1 MRFEKMRKVAI
12 LLLVSS
18 FLLGSSLFAQDTLW
32 TRTYGGD
39 DGDQAYSVCQTGDG
53 GFAIGGSTW
62 SFGLGQSDYYLVR
75 TDSDG
80 DTLWTKT
87 YGLSFHQD
95 EFREMKPTADG
106 GFVLVGYAYSETY
119 EDWVVYVVRTDANG
133 DTLWTRDFGKGQGD
147 AVDETGDGGFII
159 VGSIFTDHTAMLLI
173 RTDANG
179 DTLWTRIFDHQHGDF
194 RFNAADA
201 VEETSDGGLIIG
213 GSTQCEP
220 WILHAYLIKTDANG
234 DTLWTRTYAT
244 GGYNAFHSVQE
255 TSDGGFIVASSMY
268 SEVTWSDDA
277 LLVKY
282 DADGN
287 VEWDQTYG
295 TSDIAEWANSARE
308 TLDGGF
314 ILAGG
319 DSDFM
324 TMDARMYVVKTD
336 SEGNLQWSGN
346 YFRTTPDGMKVG
358 NALSVVETEGGGFAV
373 AGQSVPEG
381 SWSSDMY
388 LVRIRVPQVSIA
400 MIPDDPVIVIP
411 AGESFTYEGR
421 LTNNTLETQT
431 VDVWFK
437 VKKPY
442 SNHWLYPHR
451 HYTGLTVE
459 PFQTNSYYPVTQ
471 GTPPGVYPGVYTY
484 IGYCGTYGD
493 EIVDSTYLYVT
504 IYEFKGSGQQA
515 HSDWSLYGW
524 GDEEVP
530 EAGRPT
536 TFALRGNYP
545 NPFNARTVIS
555 YELPTDA
562 HVKLEIY
569 NLFGQKV
576 ATLVDGQQEA
586 GYRSVTWDASEV
598 PSGVYFYKLSG
609 GDFTETRRMMLVK

>member
-1 MRFEKMRKVAI
+1 VGSRRGLNSPSVRDSKQKYLMRFQKMRKVAF
-12 LLLVSS
+12 LLLISS

-39 DGDQAYSVCQTGDG
+39 DGDQAYSVCQTDDG
-53 GFAIGGSTW
+53 GYAIGGSTW

-75 TDSDG
+75 TDSNG
-80 DTLWTKT
+80 DTLWSRT

-119 EDWVVYVVRTDANG
+119 DDWVVYVVRTDANG
-133 DTLWTRDFGKGQGD
+133 DTVWTK
-147 AVDETGDGGFII
+147 V
-159 VGSIFTDHTAMLLI
+159 
-173 RTDANG
+173 
-179 DTLWTRIFDHQHGDF
+179 FDHQHGEF

-213 GSTQCEP
+213 GCTQCEP

-295 TSDIAEWANSARE
+295 VSDIAEWANSARE

-319 DSDFM
+319 DMDFM
-324 TMDARMYVVKTD
+324 TMDAHMYVVKTD
-336 SEGNLQWSGN
+336 GLGNLQWSGH
-346 YFRTTPDGMKVG
+346 YSRTTPDGMHIG
-358 NALSVVETEGGGFAV
+358 DGLSVVGTEDGGYAI
-373 AGQSVPEG
+373 AGNSVPEG
-381 SWSSDMY
+381 SWSTDMY

-400 MIPDDPVIVIP
+400 LIPDDSVIVIP
-411 AGESFTYEGR
+411 AGESFTYEGQ
-421 LTNNTLETQT
+421 LTNNSLEAQT

-442 SNHWLYPHR
+442 SNHWLYPPR
-451 HYTGLTVE
+451 YYTGLTVE

-471 GTPPGVYPGVYTY
+471 GTPGGLYPGVYTY
-484 IGYCGTYGD
+484 IGYCGTYQD
-493 EIVDSTYLYVT
+493 EIVDSTYFYVT

-524 GDEEVP
+524 GDIEVP
-530 EAGRPT
+530 EAGHPT
-536 TFALRGNYP
+536 TFALCGNYP
-545 NPFNARTVIS
+545 NPFNASTLIS
-555 YELPTDA
+555 YELPIDS
-562 HVKLEIY
+562 HVKLEVY
-569 NLFGQKV
+569 NISGQKV
-576 ATLVDGQQEA
+576 ATLVNGQQQA
-586 GYRSVTWDASEV
+586 GYRSITWDASEV
-598 PSGVYFYKLSG
+598 SSGVYFYKLTA
-609 GDFTETRRMMLVK
+609 GDFSEIKTMTLLR

>member
-1 MRFEKMRKVAI
+1 MRKVAF
-12 LLLVSS
+12 LLLISS

-39 DGDQAYSVCQTGDG
+39 DGDQAYSVCQTEDG
-53 GFAIGGSTW
+53 GYALGGSTW

-75 TDSDG
+75 TDSNG
-80 DTLWTKT
+80 DTLWSRT

-106 GFVLVGYAYSETY
+106 GFVLAGYAFSEAVD
-119 EDWVVYVVRTDANG
+119 DWVVYVVRTDANG
-133 DTLWTRDFGKGQGD
+133 DTLWTRDLGLGQGD

-159 VGSIFTDHTAMLLI
+159 VGSIFLSDHTAMLLI

-179 DTLWTRIFDHQHGDF
+179 ETVWTKVFDHQHGEF

-287 VEWDQTYG
+287 LEWAQCYG
-295 TSDIAEWANSARE
+295 TELNEWGNSARE
-308 TLDGGF
+308 TTDGGF
-314 ILAGG
+314 IMAGG
-319 DSDFM
+319 DMDFM

-336 SEGNLQWSGN
+336 AEGNLQWTGN
-346 YFRTTPDGMKVG
+346 YARTTPDGMKVG
-358 NALSVVETEGGGFAV
+358 DGLSVVETEGGGFAA
-373 AGQSVPEG
+373 AGYSVPEG

-400 MIPDDPVIVIP
+400 LIPDDSVIVIP

-431 VDVWFK
+431 VDVWLK

-442 SNHWLYPHR
+442 SNHWLYPPR

-459 PFQTNSYYPVTQ
+459 PFQTNSYYPITQ
-471 GTPPGVYPGVYTY
+471 GTPGRLYPGVYTY
-484 IGYCGTYGD
+484 IGYCGTYED
-493 EIVDSTYLYVT
+493 EIVDSTYFYVT

-530 EAGRPT
+530 EAGCPT
-536 TFALRGNYP
+536 TFALSRNYP
-545 NPFNARTVIS
+545 NPFNARTVIA
-555 YELPTDA
+555 YQLPEA
-562 HVKLEIY
+562 SEVRLEVY
-569 NLFGQKV
+569 NILGEKV
-576 ATLVDGQQEA
+576 ATLVNGQEEA
-586 GYRSVTWDASEV
+586 GYRSVTWDATEIS
-598 PSGVYFYKLSG
+598 SGIYFYKLTA
-609 GDFTETRRMMLVK
+609 GDYTETKRMMLVK